1 MYRFAGIVIVLL
13 SFLAL
18 SVPEIPVVGDLIGVE
33 VAHAQKKKRKTLFDL
48 LFKRLKKPRK
58 KVRQGNYYNPSGKKR
73 PKKRVAKRKANTP
86 AKPKVIVVKKAENA
100 GKILVV
106 GDFMAGGLAKGLESL
121 YSGNPDF
128 LVVNQTKA
136 NSGIV
141 RDDVVD
147 WQKRISEL
155 TEEVEP
161 VAIVF
166 LVGMN
171 DRQQMRTDE
180 GRLDKMSD
188 PWKENYVK
196 RARSIAQV
204 AKNKG
209 MPFVWMGLPPVRSK
223 SMNADYLAFNE
234 IYRAQTEYVGG
245 SFVDVWDGFVDAE
258 GKFVSAGPD
267 IKGRIVR
274 LRGSKGINMTR
285 AGMAK
290 LAFYADRELR
300 RIGVVNDNS
309 QFLSSLRDS
318 RDGIGIASR
327 PEYDPAKTGKTV
339 VISLSRPSE
348 GESGVLDG
356 GADFLKAKGAEK
368 SVSHQLVESGIVPEP
383 KTGRIDADWGAPVK
397 KADPKNDT
405 KNGEKTSALEV
416 KPEAT
421 VN

>member
-1 MYRFAGIVIVLL
+1 MYRFAGILIVFI
-13 SFLAL
+13 SIFAL
-18 SVPEIPVVGDLIGVE
+18 SVPEIPVVGELIGVE
-33 VAHAQKKKRKTLFDL
+33 YAHAQKKKRKTLFDL

-58 KVRQGNYYNPSGKKR
+58 KVRQGSNYSPNSRKKQRTAKKKTR
-73 PKKRVAKRKANTP
+73 PVQ
-86 AKPKVIVVKKAENA
+86 PKVIVVEKAENA

-106 GDFMAGGLAKGLESL
+106 GDFMASGLAKGLESL
-121 YSGNPDF
+121 YASNPDF
-128 LVVNQTKA
+128 VVVKQTKA

-155 TEEVEP
+155 SEEEKP
-161 VAIVF
+161 VAIVI

-171 DRQQMRTDE
+171 DRQQMRTED
-180 GRLDKMSD
+180 GRLEKMSD
-188 PWKENYVK
+188 PWKANYVK

-204 AKNKG
+204 AKNRD

-234 IYRAQTEYVGG
+234 IYRSQTEYVGG

-318 RDGIGIASR
+318 RDGVGIASR
-327 PEYDPAKTGKTV
+327 PEYDPVKTGKTV

-397 KADPKNDT
+397 KAEPEKAAKD
-405 KNGEKTSALEV
+405 GEKTSALGAEPV
-416 KPEAT
+416 AT